1 MIQVFLKSAKIL
13 TMNHSITVQ
22 PSGRQYQAAEDET
35 LLSAAIQASIGLPYG
50 CKDGACGSCKCQL
63 ISGEVQRLDHS
74 AKALSADEAA
84 AGMILTCRT
93 QARSDVVIESRSV
106 TAANEYPVRKMPV
119 RVTRIDRLSSDVVR
133 VFLQLP
139 PNDTFEF
146 YPGQYIDVLLKDGSR
161 RSYSMANVP
170 AAMGGP
176 SQQIELHIR
185 HMPGGTF
192 TEHVFSAMKEK
203 EILRIEGPLGS
214 FRLQKESSTPAI
226 MLASGTGFAPIKG
239 LLEQLEA
246 LSNKRSVRVYWG
258 GRRPSDLY
266 LNDWLVAYCQRN
278 PQVSYVP
285 VVSDALDEDQWS
297 GRTGFVHHA
306 VMQDHPNMS
315 QQEVYACGA
324 PVVVQTAR
332 QDFVA
337 QCSLNEENFFSDAF
351 TTRADLAKA

>member
-1 MIQVFLKSAKIL
+1 
-13 TMNHSITVQ
+13 MNHSITVQ
-22 PSGRQYQAAEDET
+22 PSGRQFEAAENET
-35 LLSAAIQASIGLPYG
+35 LLIAAIRQSIGLPYG

-63 ISGEVQRLDHS
+63 ISGEVHRQEHS
-74 AKALSADEAA
+74 AKALSEQEEA

-93 QARSDVVIESRSV
+93 QARSAVVLESRSV
-106 TAANEYPVRKMPV
+106 TAANEFPVRKMPV

-170 AAMGGP
+170 AALGGP
-176 SQQIELHIR
+176 AQQIELHIR

-203 EILRIEGPLGS
+203 EILRVEGPLGS
-214 FRLQKESSTPAI
+214 FRLQKDSKLPAI

-246 LSNKRSVRVYWG
+246 MQDNRSVQVYWG

-266 LNDWLVAYCQRN
+266 LNDWLTSYCQRHTH
-278 PQVSYVP
+278 VTYIP
-285 VVSDALDEDQWS
+285 VVSDALAEDGWQ
-297 GRTGFVHHA
+297 GRTGFVHQA
-306 VMQDHPNMS
+306 VMQDHPRMENL
-315 QQEVYACGA
+315 EVYACGA
-324 PVVVQTAR
+324 PVVVQSAH
-332 QDFVA
+332 QDFVSR
-337 QCSLNEENFFSDAF
+337 CGLGHESFFSDAF
-351 TTRADLAKA
+351 TTRADLAKS